1 MNKNGIAL
9 FINNDS
15 KLDIIIS
22 VDENNVWISL
32 IQIGEILYT
41 DKDIVYGGKK
51 WSILFFQMFM
61 VIILC

>member
-51 WSILFFQMFM
+51 
-61 VIILC
+61 